1 MLSRIRILSPLRHR
15 DFRLLWIG
23 MTVSLFGDGMFIVAL
38 AWQAYELKDAPSA
51 LSVVG
56 VAMTIP
62 HVVFLL
68 IGGVVSDRFD
78 RRRVMMAADGVRAAA
93 LLAMGLLSMAGTL
106 RLWHMLVI
114 AAVFGA
120 GTAFFGPSFD
130 AIVPDLVPAD
140 ELPQANSLDQFMRPV
155 GSRMLGPALGG
166 WIIAAFG
173 GHPGGAFVVDAAT
186 FGVSVL
192 CVLSMRAHATERED
206 DNHLS
211 VIHEIKEGFT
221 FVRSRV
227 WLWGTFLAATLAYLI
242 FWGPSEVLLPFV
254 VKHDLGGSAQ
264 DLGFILALGGVGA
277 MLSAIVMGNKEV
289 PRRFI
294 TFMYVVWTASTL
306 AVAGY
311 GLANFTWQLMVA
323 CFVFNALE
331 GAGTIVWATTKQRLV
346 PNRLLG
352 RVSSFDWF
360 ISTGL
365 VPVSFALTGPVAAI
379 FGSRTTL
386 VGAGVL
392 GGIVTLA
399 FLFLPGMRS
408 VERGEGLRGAKLD
421 GGDVASSQPGE
432 RPAPDLSDVPTP
444 TARPLSGLA
453 LVQLGA
459 GAPSRLVKAPVG
471 PDPAETGS
479 SVAVAVAEVDAENGS
494 GRRQPRL
501 GDSWAFPATRGTSVG
516 RTRTTPKHR

>member
-1 MLSRIRILSPLRHR
+1 
-15 DFRLLWIG
+15 
-23 MTVSLFGDGMFIVAL
+23 MTVSLLGDGMFFVAL
-38 AWQAYELKDAPSA
+38 AWQAYELKDVPSA
-51 LSVVG
+51 LSIVG

-78 RRRVMMAADGVRAAA
+78 RRKVMMAADGVRAAA
-93 LLAMGLLSMAGTL
+93 LLAMGLLSLAGTL
-106 RLWHMLVI
+106 QLWHMLVI

-173 GHPGGAFVVDAAT
+173 GHPGGAFVVDADT

-192 CVLSMRAHATERED
+192 CVLSMRGHAREQDEDHER
-206 DNHLS
+206 S
-211 VIHEIKEGFT
+211 MVREIKEGYA

-242 FWGPSEVLLPFV
+242 FWGPSEVLLPYV

-277 MLSAIVMGNKEV
+277 MFSAILMGNRAV

-294 TFMYVVWTASTL
+294 TFMYVVWTISTL

-365 VPVSFALTGPVAAI
+365 VPVSFALTGPVAQI

-386 VGAGVL
+386 VGAGIL

-408 VERGEGLRGAKLD
+408 VERTESMKGALLD
-421 GGDVASSQPGE
+421 GGDIASSQPGE
-432 RPAPDLSDVPTP
+432 RPLPEVLDLPRIADLPPVAAS
-444 TARPLSGLA
+444 RLRLA
-453 LVQLGA
+453 L
-459 GAPSRLVKAPVG
+459 
-471 PDPAETGS
+471 AETGTVGTS
-479 SVAVAVAEVDAENGS
+479 TLLEGSRAVAEEETGSGVAVAVAEVEPEPPAA
-494 GRRQPRL
+494 RTRPKL
-501 GDSWAFPATRGTSVG
+501 GDSWAFSSGRGSSG
-516 RTRTTPKHR
+516 RRSRTIPKNR

>member
-1 MLSRIRILSPLRHR
+1 
-15 DFRLLWIG
+15 
-23 MTVSLFGDGMFIVAL
+23 MTVSLVGDGMFIVAL

-62 HVVFLL
+62 HVAFLL

-78 RRRVMMAADGVRAAA
+78 RRKVLMAADGVRAAA
-93 LLAMGLLSMAGTL
+93 LLAMGLLSIGGTL

-130 AIVPDLVPAD
+130 AIVPDLVPAG

-155 GSRMLGPALGG
+155 GARMLGPALGG

-173 GHPGGAFVVDAAT
+173 GRPGGAFIVDAAT

-192 CVLSMRAHATERED
+192 CVLSMRAHAPDRGED
-206 DNHLS
+206 HDLS
-211 VIHEIKEGFT
+211 VVGEIKEGFA

-277 MLSAIVMGNKEV
+277 MFSAIFMGNRAV

-294 TFMYVVWTASTL
+294 TFMYVVWTISTL

-323 CFVFNALE
+323 SFAFNALE

-346 PNRLLG
+346 PNRMLG

-365 VPVSFALTGPVAAI
+365 VPVSFALTGPVAEAL
-379 FGSRTTL
+379 GPRTTL
-386 VGAGVL
+386 VGAGIL
-392 GGIVTLA
+392 GAIVTLA
-399 FLFLPGMRS
+399 FLFLPGMRD
-408 VERGEGLRGAKLD
+408 VERAESMQGATLD
-421 GGDVASSQPGE
+421 GSDIASSQPGE
-432 RPAPDLSDVPTP
+432 RPAPDVYDLPSPAEP
-444 TARPLSGLA
+444 RLAGLA
-453 LVQLGA
+453 PVAHASAGA
-459 GAPSRLVKAPVG
+459 GSAI
-471 PDPAETGS
+471 
-479 SVAVAVAEVDAENGS
+479 AVAIADVHTENGS
-494 GRRQPRL
+494 ARKRPRL
-501 GDSWAFPATRGTSVG
+501 GDSWSFPVARGASAG
-516 RTRTTPKHR
+516 RTRAIPERR

>member
-1 MLSRIRILSPLRHR
+1 
-15 DFRLLWIG
+15 

-78 RRRVMMAADGVRAAA
+78 RRKVMMAADGVRAAA

-173 GHPGGAFVVDAAT
+173 GHPGGAFIVDAAT

-192 CVLSMRAHATERED
+192 CVLSMRAHTVELDGE
-206 DNHLS
+206 HELS
-211 VIHEIKEGFT
+211 VVREIKEGFA

-242 FWGPSEVLLPFV
+242 FWGPSEVLLPYI
-254 VKHDLGGSAQ
+254 VKHLGGSAQ

-277 MLSAIVMGNKEV
+277 MFSAILVGNRAV

-294 TFMYVVWTASTL
+294 TFMYVVWTISTL

-311 GLANFTWQLMVA
+311 GLANFTWQLMAA

-365 VPVSFALTGPVAAI
+365 VPVSFALTGPVAALL
-379 FGSRTTL
+379 GGGVHGARMTL
-386 VGAGVL
+386 IGAGVL
-392 GGIVTLA
+392 GGVVTFA

-408 VERGEGLRGAKLD
+408 IERAEGMQGAILA
-421 GGDVASSQPGE
+421 GGDIALSQPGE
-432 RPAPDLSDVPTP
+432 RPAPDLSDLPSP
-444 TARPLSGLA
+444 SGRRLSGLA
-453 LVQLGA
+453 LVELGA
-459 GAPSRLVKAPVG
+459 ETSSRLAAGSATVAT
-471 PDPAETGS
+471 AEDGS
-479 SVAVAVAEVDAENGS
+479 GVAVAIADVGEENGS
-494 GRRQPRL
+494 AERRPSL
-501 GDSWAFPATRGTSVG
+501 GDSWAFPAARGASVG